1 LFFFF
6 FGGALWLGGAQA
18 PPSHS
23 VAPPL
28 RAGDPNKLSST
39 VYLPIFCFA
48 IKVAIFLINGLKSY

>member
-1 LFFFF
+1 
-6 FGGALWLGGAQA
+6 
-18 PPSHS
+18 